1 MKQILFIILCCAG
14 SLGGWISAFGDNVE
28 RPNILLAL
36 GDNWAWPHASALG
49 DPTVKT
55 PVFDRI
61 AGEGLVFNN
70 AFCPVPSCSPARA
83 SLLTGRAAHQ
93 LQEAAS
99 LWSIFR
105 KFDVFTE
112 TLSEAGYEVGF
123 TGKGWQPG
131 KDLEFGWNQNPAG
144 KKYKSFVAFMEQRDP
159 DKPFFFWHGNTDV
172 ALVHEGIETL
182 VFLAGGILVPTEF

>member
-1 MKQILFIILCCAG
+1 MKQILFVILCCAG

-70 AFCPVPSCSPARA
+70 AFCPVPSCSPAR
-83 SLLTGRAAHQ
+83 SVVD
-93 LQEAAS
+93 E
-99 LWSIFR
+99 
-105 KFDVFTE
+105 D
-112 TLSEAGYEVGF
+112 
-123 TGKGWQPG
+123 GK
-131 KDLEFGWNQNPAG
+131 
-144 KKYKSFVAFMEQRDP
+144 
-159 DKPFFFWHGNTDV
+159 
-172 ALVHEGIETL
+172 
-182 VFLAGGILVPTEF
+182 LVPRARRWEKRLEPGPGAKP